1 MIQDA
6 GFRGLRNIQLAR
18 LAGVSERSIR
28 YWESGERKPH
38 PLQRAKVE
46 SAIQS
51 LEGVGTG
58 GIEAGTCEI
67 AQNPAQKE
75 AQILHNLETDVQNQ
89 HIPEGE
95 PTQPEAKPV
104 YMYDKE
110 CAY

>member
-1 MIQDA
+1 M
-6 GFRGLRNIQLAR
+6 GR
-18 LAGVSERSIR
+18 
-28 YWESGERKPH
+28 GERKPQ

-46 SAIQS
+46 QAIES

-67 AQNPAQKE
+67 AQKPAQKE

-95 PTQPEAKPV
+95 PAQTKANPIRAEEECSYNVDTSIVLESCKKYRLNTLTCKP
-104 YMYDKE
+104 
-110 CAY
+110 